1 MHNRTRA
8 DHQRSRSGIDSV
20 MSSTKEM
27 KAYQAAYR
35 AAHREERKA
44 YAAAY
49 YEAHREEH
57 NAKGRMRAKAYY
69 AAHREE
75 CNAKSRAY
83 YAAHRE
89 KVKAH
94 NAAYRAKMA
103 VKNAAIRLRS
113 VNETKAHIVAVFTE
127 LVEEAFE
134 ARIKERTRSKA
145 LKSR

>member
-1 MHNRTRA
+1 
-8 DHQRSRSGIDSV
+8 
-20 MSSTKEM
+20 MSSTEEM

-35 AAHREERKA
+35 AAHRGERKA

-75 CNAKSRAY
+75 CKAKSRAY

-89 KVKAH
+89 KGKAH

-103 VKNAAIRLRS
+103 VKKAAVRLRS
-113 VNETKAHIVAVFTE
+113 LNETKAHIVALFTE
-127 LVEEAFE
+127 IVEEAFE
-134 ARIKERTRSKA
+134 ARIKERARSKA
-145 LKSR
+145 QKSR